1 MTGFRRLISYIYEYE
16 GNVKGKNVGFVKL
29 ETRNGMCRLN
39 VSVKKL
45 YMGSSDMGVYLL
57 TGRQEIFL
65 GDLFLR
71 NGCGEFRTVV
81 QLTNVQDSG
90 ETMDGCYG
98 LTLHGKGETWR
109 VYTTIWEDAV
119 AQAAQLTLENVT
131 SENAVE
137 RDVKDGRL
145 SSVVPEEPAREKTD
159 AEQPASRGERD
170 AAQPASGGGGMRPMS
185 GDEREVV
192 QQTPEGM
199 RDAVQRGSEGEADAT
214 QAAREKGR
222 PRHRAAMEGRM
233 AWDGG
238 PDKRTV
244 EDGAEAGAGTGREQV
259 VQMPETSGPAPES
272 VRVSEVKAPEVK
284 ELTIPS
290 FLDTTRTDR
299 PVSGR
304 SDKVVDFREKNA
316 QRPGSSQPP
325 KREVSA
331 PGVSL
336 PDHEMG
342 RLEMETVYPDIPLER
357 AAASGLFSAPA
368 LAEAVSP
375 APKEPV
381 GQGRTESQASQTG
394 SRTSLAE
401 DQASQTGSRTS
412 LAEDQAS
419 QAGIWPSK
427 AEDQASQ
434 TGSRTSLA
442 EDQAS
447 QAGIWPSKAEDQPV
461 QAGSGQVPDTEQPPL
476 VIRQYEEEPLIIG
489 DPQALARLD
498 EQEAME
504 KLVPVWDFFADTYPK
519 IQAFDSEHGC
529 QVLVIK
535 PQDIGL
541 LPRDIWIYGN
551 NSFLLHG
558 YYNYRYLILARLE
571 NPRGMPRYLLGVPGH
586 YYSNEKYMASMFG
599 FPHFV
604 LSKRQP
610 AQDGRFGYWYTDIRM
625 EENAALGAAAVEKAR
640 KRAY

>member
-214 QAAREKGR
+214 QVAREKGR

-401 DQASQTGSRTS
+401 DQASQ
-412 LAEDQAS
+412 
-419 QAGIWPSK
+419 
-427 AEDQASQ
+427 
-434 TGSRTSLA
+434 
-442 EDQAS
+442 
-447 QAGIWPSKAEDQPV
+447 AGIWPSKAEDQPV

-504 KLVPVWDFFADTYPK
+504 KLVPVWDVFADTYPK

>member
-119 AQAAQLTLENVT
+119 AQAAKLTLENVT

-214 QAAREKGR
+214 QVAREKGR

-427 AEDQASQ
+427 AEDQ
-434 TGSRTSLA
+434 
-442 EDQAS
+442 
-447 QAGIWPSKAEDQPV
+447 PV
-461 QAGSGQVPDTEQPPL
+461 QAGSGQAPDTEQPPL

>member
-214 QAAREKGR
+214 QVAREKGR

-419 QAGIWPSK
+419 Q
-427 AEDQASQ
+427 

-461 QAGSGQVPDTEQPPL
+461 QAGSGQAPDTEQPPL

>member
-214 QAAREKGR
+214 QVAREKGR

>member
-29 ETRNGMCRLN
+29 EARNGMCRLS

-71 NGCGEFRTVV
+71 SGCGEFRTVV
-81 QLTNVQDSG
+81 QLTDVQESG
-90 ETMDGCYG
+90 ESMDECYG
-98 LTLHGKGETWR
+98 LTLHGKDETWR

-137 RDVKDGRL
+137 REVESGSL
-145 SSVVPEEPAREKTD
+145 STVVPERSSREQDVLEKKEQEGSSPAENEAAED
-159 AEQPASRGERD
+159 GMAEQEAVQDGPAQKERGET
-170 AAQPASGGGGMRPMS
+170 G
-185 GDEREVV
+185 E
-192 QQTPEGM
+192 
-199 RDAVQRGSEGEADAT
+199 EADAS
-214 QAAREKGR
+214 
-222 PRHRAAMEGRM
+222 
-233 AWDGG
+233 G
-238 PDKRTV
+238 PD
-244 EDGAEAGAGTGREQV
+244 
-259 VQMPETSGPAPES
+259 TSGAASGADRVPWAELSLSDLLGTVRPEG
-272 VRVSEVKAPEVK
+272 
-284 ELTIPS
+284 PS
-290 FLDTTRTDR
+290 
-299 PVSGR
+299 SGQGA
-304 SDKVVDFREKNA
+304 KVVDFHEKSVHV
-316 QRPGSSQPP
+316 PSGSDQP
-325 KREVSA
+325 KEGA
-331 PGVSL
+331 PTSKISL

-342 RLEMETVYPDIPLER
+342 RLEMETVYPDIPLAR
-357 AAASGLFSAPA
+357 AVASGLFSAPA
-368 LAEAVSP
+368 LAGPAASVQEGPSEKPSGTGRVGGMPHGQSGRQAGGSAGVPGRSGDRQSAVSAKVSGQSGGRQSAVSAKVP
-375 APKEPV
+375 GQSGDRQSAASARMPGQSGDRQSV
-381 GQGRTESQASQTG
+381 GSAGGPEQTG
-394 SRTSLAE
+394 GRPIQAVQRHSPAEQAE
-401 DQASQTGSRTS
+401 DH
-412 LAEDQAS
+412 
-419 QAGIWPSK
+419 
-427 AEDQASQ
+427 
-434 TGSRTSLA
+434 
-442 EDQAS
+442 
-447 QAGIWPSKAEDQPV
+447 
-461 QAGSGQVPDTEQPPL
+461 PPL

-489 DPQALARLD
+489 DPQALAKLD

-504 KLVPVWDFFADTYPK
+504 KLVPVWDFFVDTYPK

-541 LPRDIWIYGN
+541 LPREIWIYGN

-571 NPRGMPRYLLGVPGH
+571 DPKGLPRYLLGVPGH

-625 EENAALGAAAVEKAR
+625 EENAVLGAAAIQKAR
-640 KRAY
+640 NVL

>member
-427 AEDQASQ
+427 AEDQ
-434 TGSRTSLA
+434 
-442 EDQAS
+442 
-447 QAGIWPSKAEDQPV
+447 PV